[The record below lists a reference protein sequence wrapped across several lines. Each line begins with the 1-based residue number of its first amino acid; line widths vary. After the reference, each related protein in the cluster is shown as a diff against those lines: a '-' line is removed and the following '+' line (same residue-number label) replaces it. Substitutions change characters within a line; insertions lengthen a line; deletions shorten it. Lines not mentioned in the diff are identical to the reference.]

1 MRVRAPACA
10 VVFGAALA
18 AMVGMG
24 PAGKPTCCSGEAKA
38 ACAAPDAYVLGHT
51 VKAIDGNEVDLSR
64 YKGKVVLIV
73 NTASKC
79 GLTPQYEGLQKL
91 YEQKKDDG
99 LVILGFPA
107 NDFRNQE
114 PGTNEEIAE
123 FCTSRYG
130 VTFPMFEKIAVTGEN
145 KHPLYAQLAA
155 QPEPIGGEPK
165 WNFTKFLVDREGR
178 VAARFEPKV
187 TPDDPALVRKV
198 EELLKAQPDAAGEKP
213 RSAGA

>member
-1 MRVRAPACA
+1 MPVHAPTGA
-10 VVFGAALA
+10 VVLGAMLA
-18 AMVGMG
+18 AMIGMG
-24 PAGKPTCCSGEAKA
+24 PGGKAACCSGEAKA
-38 ACAAPDAYVLGHT
+38 CSAADDAYVLRHK
-51 VKAIDGNEVDLSR
+51 VKSIDGAEVDLSR

-73 NTASKC
+73 NTASRC

-107 NDFRNQE
+107 NDFRGQE

-130 VTFPMFEKIAVTGEN
+130 VTFPMFEKIVVTGDN

-178 VAARFEPKV
+178 VVARFEPKV
-187 TPDDPALVRKV
+187 TPDDPALVQKV
-198 EELLKAQPDAAGEKP
+198 DELLKARPDAAGEEP
-213 RSAGA
+213 GA